1 MEDLSSNLDKTKST
15 FNLWNDARI
24 LSHIRTHDF
33 ARLKNLNAM
42 PVRNRN
48 AANDNY
54 YNTAD
59 RGPFTYAKTNN
70 TVNTVHLQNSY
81 RPPQRLEGYVPHDY
95 SKVTSAENCV
105 HCTPDAGNVTGF
117 SLISLIF
124 LLSAGR
130 IYCEIPLWDGDT
142 MTSSRRSLSPTET
155 AIKKRTK
162 KSNGEYISLKI
173 ISEIKKEVK

>member
-1 MEDLSSNLDKTKST
+1 MEDLSSNLDKTKPT

-33 ARLKNLNAM
+33 ARLKNLNAADAM

-48 AANDNY
+48 RDAANVANDNY

-59 RGPFTYAKTNN
+59 RVPFTYAKTNN

-124 LLSAGR
+124 LPFAGR
-130 IYCEIPLWDGDT
+130 IYCEIPL
-142 MTSSRRSLSPTET
+142 
-155 AIKKRTK
+155 
-162 KSNGEYISLKI
+162 
-173 ISEIKKEVK
+173 